1 MSSSVS
7 WEPYAQ
13 MSKCCTSRPWRKG
26 QTGLLGTQD
35 SFPQPPVLVHDL
47 WGWYVLVL
55 FSQCR
60 PGNMRPD
67 PRTQWHRKTADVC
80 NRDVLSSS
88 WETRYRRPWGHL
100 AVQLSIIYTSHPS
113 PLKGQNDFRVN
124 LSKAFQMVNQMTV
137 WKVNSRG
144 LLSNMSTKSRWPPS
158 PTSRSRA
165 GVQALHSIH
174 PARERSRA
182 LWLRSRLQLS
192 QSELAAQSGHI
203 LPSSCL
209 FSESQHLGSLPSQE
223 DWPRPTSPAW
233 V

>member
-47 WGWYVLVL
+47 RGWYVLVL

-144 LLSNMSTKSRWPPS
+144 LLSNMSTKSRWPPLPNQQVQS
-158 PTSRSRA
+158 RGPGPALRPSSPREKQGSMAEVEASTVTVWTCSTIRSHPSFLLSFLWEPTS
-165 GVQALHSIH
+165 GVPAL
-174 PARERSRA
+174 PGG
-182 LWLRSRLQLS
+182 
-192 QSELAAQSGHI
+192 LA
-203 LPSSCL
+203 
-209 FSESQHLGSLPSQE
+209 
-223 DWPRPTSPAW
+223 TSY
-233 V
+233 